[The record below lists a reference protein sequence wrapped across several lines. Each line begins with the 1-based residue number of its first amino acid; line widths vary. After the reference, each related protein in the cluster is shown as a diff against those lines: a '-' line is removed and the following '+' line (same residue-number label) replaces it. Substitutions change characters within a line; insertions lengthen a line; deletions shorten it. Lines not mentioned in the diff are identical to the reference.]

1 MGTLLSRIS
10 GPKDLKRLNLQ
21 ELQQLAGEIREL
33 IVETVS
39 KTGGHLGPNLGA
51 VEIALALHSVLD
63 APNDKI
69 IWDVG
74 HQAYPHKLLTGRRSR
89 FHTLRQYGGISG
101 FPVRTESPYDAF
113 GTAHGGT
120 SISAAVG
127 YAIARDRLGEDYA
140 IVTVTGDGAL
150 TAGMAFE
157 ALNHAGDLGLGIV
170 VVVNDNEMSISPNV
184 GALSE
189 YLTRLRT
196 DPTLNKAKHEIESL
210 IARIPAIG
218 GSMVKAGE
226 RLREAMRHLVAPGA
240 FFEELGFKYYGPIDG
255 HNIELLQRVIREA
268 VQARRPVVV
277 HAITEKGRGYAPAER
292 DPGKLHAIG
301 KASSNGKSAKKQLSY
316 SQIFGDCLAD
326 LAETDPRI
334 IGITAAMASGTGLDR
349 FEARH
354 PDRFVDVGM
363 AEQHAVTFAAGLAC
377 GGMRPVVAI
386 YSTFLQRAYDQ
397 IIHDVA
403 IQNLPVTFAIDRA
416 GLVGDDGP
424 THHGCF
430 DISYLRAV
438 PNMVLM
444 APKDELEMRDM
455 LHTALTLDCPAAF
468 RFPRGA
474 GRGLSIDGPPE
485 TLPIG
490 KGETLREGDDVAL
503 VAYGTMAYEAL
514 RAAEILSRQGVEAT
528 VVNARFAKPLD
539 EELIVSVAQRCGRLV
554 TIEDGAL
561 PGGFGSACL
570 ELLAERGLT
579 HVKARRLGIPDR
591 FIEHGAPSILYEVC
605 GLTAEHL
612 CRAALELIG
621 VRTVRSSVSARGE

>member
-1 MGTLLSRIS
+1 
-10 GPKDLKRLNLQ
+10 
-21 ELQQLAGEIREL
+21 
-33 IVETVS
+33 
-39 KTGGHLGPNLGA
+39 
-51 VEIALALHSVLD
+51 
-63 APNDKI
+63 
-69 IWDVG
+69 
-74 HQAYPHKLLTGRRSR
+74 
-89 FHTLRQYGGISG
+89 
-101 FPVRTESPYDAF
+101 
-113 GTAHGGT
+113 
-120 SISAAVG
+120 
-127 YAIARDRLGEDYA
+127 
-140 IVTVTGDGAL
+140 
-150 TAGMAFE
+150 
-157 ALNHAGDLGLGIV
+157 
-170 VVVNDNEMSISPNV
+170 
-184 GALSE
+184 
-189 YLTRLRT
+189 
-196 DPTLNKAKHEIESL
+196 
-210 IARIPAIG
+210 
-218 GSMVKAGE
+218 
-226 RLREAMRHLVAPGA
+226 
-240 FFEELGFKYYGPIDG
+240 
-255 HNIELLQRVIREA
+255 
-268 VQARRPVVV
+268 VV

-490 KGETLREGDDVAL
+490 KGETLREGGDVAL